1 MAKQTL
7 GVLTENEPD
16 RNYMCKILSQVFS
29 SSLDIVPVTLA
40 TVHTLAAEPA
50 AILVNITSLAYADKY
65 FPNSQIIF
73 ARRFLDSNH
82 LHRLLELPEGTPVL
96 VANKPR
102 RIAEDLVENLQQLG
116 INHLNYIPYW
126 PGCDIDTTPYDTVV
140 YAGFRSYCPEN
151 KKVYINLGYR
161 NITPSTLAEIVKIYN
176 LPPDFLNQFHIP
188 VMQQLVSELY
198 HRQDIHTQ
206 NQLLKSQLSQ
216 TLALT
221 GTALFHLDENQQIV
235 ELNEAAARLLPAGQK
250 GLPGHPLLP
259 CFPELAHLA
268 ASLSE
273 GREEKEVVYLGKK
286 PYTLHLHFESP
297 LQHRHCF
304 ILLTPIAASS
314 SEKRCS
320 HGVKKNS
327 LPAKYHFSDILGH
340 SPAVQKAI
348 RLAQYYSGTDETIL
362 IFGESG
368 TGKELFA
375 QSIHNASRRRQSP
388 FVAVNCAAIPDTLI
402 ESELFGYEEGA
413 FTGARK
419 GGKQGLFQTADNGT
433 IFLDEIGDIPLSLQ
447 SRLLRVLEER
457 EVMPVGSTSVIPIDV
472 RVICAT
478 NRNLNEMVRQG
489 TFREDLYYR
498 LKILPLVI
506 PPLRERVEDIPELL
520 HSMAEGARLP
530 AQLEHRLLHYTWPGN
545 VRELRAFSSNLTIFY
560 QQDIAPDQQQSL
572 LNDLIRNFFGHRISA
587 FTDCSEPLSQEDRLL
602 LNSIQ
607 ELTAAGRPAGR
618 GSLLRL
624 SPLLAAGFTEAKLKL
639 RIRRLAESGYISVGK
654 TRQGLRLTLLGTE
667 ALAQG
672 EV

>member
-7 GVLTENEPD
+7 GVFTENELD

-206 NQLLKSQLSQ
+206 NQLLKSQLS
-216 TLALT
+216 
-221 GTALFHLDENQQIV
+221 
-235 ELNEAAARLLPAGQK
+235 
-250 GLPGHPLLP
+250 
-259 CFPELAHLA
+259 
-268 ASLSE
+268 E

-314 SEKRCS
+314 SENRCS

-478 NRNLNEMVRQG
+478 NRNLNDMVRQG

>member
-1 MAKQTL
+1 M
-7 GVLTENEPD
+7 
-16 RNYMCKILSQVFS
+16 
-29 SSLDIVPVTLA
+29 
-40 TVHTLAAEPA
+40 
-50 AILVNITSLAYADKY
+50 
-65 FPNSQIIF
+65 
-73 ARRFLDSNH
+73 
-82 LHRLLELPEGTPVL
+82 
-96 VANKPR
+96 
-102 RIAEDLVENLQQLG
+102 VENLQQLG

-447 SRLLRVLEER
+447 SRLLRVL
-457 EVMPVGSTSVIPIDV
+457 GSD
-472 RVICAT
+472 A
-478 NRNLNEMVRQG
+478 G
-489 TFREDLYYR
+489 W
-498 LKILPLVI
+498 
-506 PPLRERVEDIPELL
+506 L
-520 HSMAEGARLP
+520 HQCDP
-530 AQLEHRLLHYTWPGN
+530 Y
-545 VRELRAFSSNLTIFY
+545 
-560 QQDIAPDQQQSL
+560 
-572 LNDLIRNFFGHRISA
+572 
-587 FTDCSEPLSQEDRLL
+587 
-602 LNSIQ
+602 
-607 ELTAAGRPAGR
+607 
-618 GSLLRL
+618 
-624 SPLLAAGFTEAKLKL
+624 
-639 RIRRLAESGYISVGK
+639 
-654 TRQGLRLTLLGTE
+654 
-667 ALAQG
+667 
-672 EV
+672 

>member
-1 MAKQTL
+1 M
-7 GVLTENEPD
+7 
-16 RNYMCKILSQVFS
+16 
-29 SSLDIVPVTLA
+29 
-40 TVHTLAAEPA
+40 
-50 AILVNITSLAYADKY
+50 
-65 FPNSQIIF
+65 
-73 ARRFLDSNH
+73 
-82 LHRLLELPEGTPVL
+82 
-96 VANKPR
+96 
-102 RIAEDLVENLQQLG
+102 
-116 INHLNYIPYW
+116 
-126 PGCDIDTTPYDTVV
+126 
-140 YAGFRSYCPEN
+140 
-151 KKVYINLGYR
+151 
-161 NITPSTLAEIVKIYN
+161 
-176 LPPDFLNQFHIP
+176 
-188 VMQQLVSELY
+188 
-198 HRQDIHTQ
+198 
-206 NQLLKSQLSQ
+206 
-216 TLALT
+216 
-221 GTALFHLDENQQIV
+221 

-297 LQHRHCF
+297 PPAPPLFHPAHPNRRV
-304 ILLTPIAASS
+304 LLRKTVLSW
-314 SEKRCS
+314 C
-320 HGVKKNS
+320 KKNS

-478 NRNLNEMVRQG
+478 NRNLNDMVRQG

>member
-1 MAKQTL
+1 MEIRLRLCSHCSTGGRKSKGETCKQMIALRFSGFLFQLPQQLLILFGGQIQLGIEIRAALTGAEDGLLAPPPGDVFVVAGAEDGGNLPAVPLLGAGVL
-7 GVLTENEPD
+7 GVL
-16 RNYMCKILSQVFS
+16 QQA
-29 SSLDIVPVTLA
+29 VPVAL
-40 TVHTLAAEPA
+40 
-50 AILVNITSLAYADKY
+50 
-65 FPNSQIIF
+65 
-73 ARRFLDSNH
+73 
-82 LHRLLELPEGTPVL
+82 LLEALRVGE
-96 VANKPR
+96 
-102 RIAEDLVENLQQLG
+102 
-116 INHLNYIPYW
+116 H
-126 PGCDIDTTPYDTVV
+126 PGYQPC
-140 YAGFRSYCPEN
+140 
-151 KKVYINLGYR
+151 
-161 NITPSTLAEIVKIYN
+161 
-176 LPPDFLNQFHIP
+176 
-188 VMQQLVSELY
+188 
-198 HRQDIHTQ
+198 HRVGHHH
-206 NQLLKSQLSQ
+206 
-216 TLALT
+216 
-221 GTALFHLDENQQIV
+221 G
-235 ELNEAAARLLPAGQK
+235 GQ
-250 GLPGHPLLP
+250 
-259 CFPELAHLA
+259 LA

>member
-7 GVLTENEPD
+7 GVFTENELD

-161 NITPSTLAEIVKIYN
+161 NITPS
-176 LPPDFLNQFHIP
+176 
-188 VMQQLVSELY
+188 
-198 HRQDIHTQ
+198 
-206 NQLLKSQLSQ
+206 
-216 TLALT
+216 
-221 GTALFHLDENQQIV
+221 ALFHLDENQQIV

>member
-7 GVLTENEPD
+7 GVFTENELD

-402 ESELFGYEEGA
+402 
-413 FTGARK
+413 
-419 GGKQGLFQTADNGT
+419 
-433 IFLDEIGDIPLSLQ
+433 
-447 SRLLRVLEER
+447 
-457 EVMPVGSTSVIPIDV
+457 
-472 RVICAT
+472 
-478 NRNLNEMVRQG
+478 
-489 TFREDLYYR
+489 
-498 LKILPLVI
+498 
-506 PPLRERVEDIPELL
+506 
-520 HSMAEGARLP
+520 
-530 AQLEHRLLHYTWPGN
+530 
-545 VRELRAFSSNLTIFY
+545 
-560 QQDIAPDQQQSL
+560 
-572 LNDLIRNFFGHRISA
+572 
-587 FTDCSEPLSQEDRLL
+587 
-602 LNSIQ
+602 
-607 ELTAAGRPAGR
+607 
-618 GSLLRL
+618 
-624 SPLLAAGFTEAKLKL
+624 
-639 RIRRLAESGYISVGK
+639 
-654 TRQGLRLTLLGTE
+654 
-667 ALAQG
+667 
-672 EV
+672 

>member
-1 MAKQTL
+1 M
-7 GVLTENEPD
+7 
-16 RNYMCKILSQVFS
+16 
-29 SSLDIVPVTLA
+29 
-40 TVHTLAAEPA
+40 
-50 AILVNITSLAYADKY
+50 
-65 FPNSQIIF
+65 
-73 ARRFLDSNH
+73 
-82 LHRLLELPEGTPVL
+82 
-96 VANKPR
+96 
-102 RIAEDLVENLQQLG
+102 
-116 INHLNYIPYW
+116 
-126 PGCDIDTTPYDTVV
+126 
-140 YAGFRSYCPEN
+140 
-151 KKVYINLGYR
+151 
-161 NITPSTLAEIVKIYN
+161 
-176 LPPDFLNQFHIP
+176 
-188 VMQQLVSELY
+188 
-198 HRQDIHTQ
+198 
-206 NQLLKSQLSQ
+206 
-216 TLALT
+216 
-221 GTALFHLDENQQIV
+221 

-498 LKILPLVI
+498 LNVIPVHI
-506 PPLRERVEDIPELL
+506 PPLRERTEDILPLAEHILL
-520 HSMAEGARLP
+520 RLNRQQGT
-530 AQLEHRLLHYTWPGN
+530 AKLFGQAFKKALLAYRWPGN
-545 VRELRAFSSNLTIFY
+545 IRELNNIIERAFVLARSDTLELEDLPDEMTAQWLQRTPQGPVPAGSSLHCILEEVEAAVLA
-560 QQDIAPDQQQSL
+560 QRL
-572 LNDLIRNFFGHRISA
+572 
-587 FTDCSEPLSQEDRLL
+587 QEDRTL
-602 LNSIQ
+602 SEI
-607 ELTAAGRPAGR
+607 AATLGIDLPTLVRKIKKYNLPKRHNR
-618 GSLLRL
+618 G
-624 SPLLAAGFTEAKLKL
+624 K
-639 RIRRLAESGYISVGK
+639 
-654 TRQGLRLTLLGTE
+654 
-667 ALAQG
+667 
-672 EV
+672 